1 MEGEAPKGG
10 QWTAAMPQDSYA
22 DLEEKLARAQRERDE
37 ALEQQTA
44 TAEVLRVISSSPGEL
59 EPVFNAILENATRI
73 CEAKFGILW
82 LREDDGF
89 QIAALKGALT
99 AEHWQK
105 GRLYEPSPNVP
116 LARVRD
122 TRVPVH
128 VADMREDRS
137 YLDGEL
143 LPRTAVEIAGMRTL
157 LSVPMLKDDDV
168 VGAIAIY
175 RTEVRPFSEK
185 QIELLASFA
194 SQAVIAIEN
203 TRLLNELRE
212 SLQQQTATADV
223 LKVISRSTF
232 DLQTVLDALVASAA
246 RLCGA
251 DKTAIHREQSS
262 GYQQVATYGYSQELR
277 ESVSRI
283 IPLAPARGG
292 VVGRTVFEGK
302 TVHISDVLA
311 DPEYT
316 LLEWARQAG
325 IRTALGIP
333 LLREGNPI
341 GVIFL
346 ARSIV
351 RPFTN
356 REIELATTFAD
367 QAVIAMENV
376 RLFDDIQDKSR
387 QLAEAS
393 QHKSQF
399 LANMSHELRTPL
411 NAIIGVSEMLR
422 EDTEAANQDTEPLD
436 RVLGAGRHLLALI
449 NDILDLS
456 KIEAGRMELHLE
468 SFALAPLIDGAVKTI
483 EPLAAKTANQVAVH
497 CDAAIGTMHAD
508 QMRLHQA
515 LLNLMSNAN
524 KFTEH
529 GAISIDARQGQESG
543 RDWITI
549 AVADTG
555 IGMTPEQMG
564 KLFQEFSQA
573 SSTTAS
579 KYGGTGLGLAIS
591 RRFCQMMGGDITVE
605 SEPGRGSTFTIR
617 LPRIVEVPK
626 EGAVPRLA

>member
-1 MEGEAPKGG
+1 
-10 QWTAAMPQDSYA
+10 MPQYSYT

-194 SQAVIAIEN
+194 NQAVIAIEN

-212 SLQQQTATADV
+212 SLQQQTATANV

-232 DLQTVLDALVASAA
+232 DLRSVLQTLVESAA
-246 RLCGA
+246 CLCEA
-251 DKTAIHREQSS
+251 DMAALARPKGSIYRYEATFGHSREHEEFLSAHPASIDRGTA
-262 GYQQVATYGYSQELR
+262 
-277 ESVSRI
+277 
-283 IPLAPARGG
+283 
-292 VVGRTVFEGK
+292 VGRTLLEGK
-302 TVHISDVLA
+302 ITHIVDVLA

-316 LLEWARQAG
+316 YFEGQRLGGFRTLLG
-325 IRTALGIP
+325 VP
-333 LLREGNPI
+333 LLREGTPI
-341 GVIFL
+341 GVIVVQ
-346 ARSIV
+346 RKTV
-351 RPFTN
+351 RPFTDKQ
-356 REIELATTFAD
+356 IELIQTFAD
-367 QAVIAMENV
+367 QAVIAIENA
-376 RLFDDIQDKSR
+376 RL
-387 QLAEAS
+387 L
-393 QHKSQF
+393 
-399 LANMSHELRTPL
+399 NELRESLQQQTATADVL
-411 NAIIGVSEMLR
+411 KTISRSTFDLQVVLDTLSESAARLCDADHAWLFRRDGDIYRWAASYGHSKEKHEQIKRLML
-422 EDTEAANQDTEPLD
+422 TL
-436 RVLGAGRHLLALI
+436 RHL
-449 NDILDLS
+449 
-456 KIEAGRMELHLE
+456 
-468 SFALAPLIDGAVKTI
+468 
-483 EPLAAKTANQVAVH
+483 
-497 CDAAIGTMHAD
+497 
-508 QMRLHQA
+508 
-515 LLNLMSNAN
+515 
-524 KFTEH
+524 
-529 GAISIDARQGQESG
+529 
-543 RDWITI
+543 
-549 AVADTG
+549 
-555 IGMTPEQMG
+555 
-564 KLFQEFSQA
+564 
-573 SSTTAS
+573 
-579 KYGGTGLGLAIS
+579 
-591 RRFCQMMGGDITVE
+591 
-605 SEPGRGSTFTIR
+605 PGRGSVIGRAVMESRPVQIADVLADPEYTQTEPQKLAQFRTLLGVPLLREGEPIGAIALQRTDVKPFTDKQIE
-617 LPRIVEVPK
+617 LFVST
-626 EGAVPRLA
+626 ATCTL

>member
-122 TRVPVH
+122 TCVPVH

-157 LSVPMLKDDDV
+157 LSVPMLKDDGV

-333 LLREGNPI
+333 LLRKT
-341 GVIFL
+341 GV
-346 ARSIV
+346 AYDNQGYHPAASAYDR
-351 RPFTN
+351 RHDC
-356 REIELATTFAD
+356 A
-367 QAVIAMENV
+367 QAVRGNTKRSHPQLQAV
-376 RLFDDIQDKSR
+376 R
-387 QLAEAS
+387 
-393 QHKSQF
+393 
-399 LANMSHELRTPL
+399 
-411 NAIIGVSEMLR
+411 GVS
-422 EDTEAANQDTEPLD
+422 Q
-436 RVLGAGRHLLALI
+436 
-449 NDILDLS
+449 
-456 KIEAGRMELHLE
+456 
-468 SFALAPLIDGAVKTI
+468 
-483 EPLAAKTANQVAVH
+483 
-497 CDAAIGTMHAD
+497 AIP
-508 QMRLHQA
+508 RY
-515 LLNLMSNAN
+515 
-524 KFTEH
+524 
-529 GAISIDARQGQESG
+529 
-543 RDWITI
+543 RD
-549 AVADTG
+549 
-555 IGMTPEQMG
+555 P
-564 KLFQEFSQA
+564 
-573 SSTTAS
+573 
-579 KYGGTGLGLAIS
+579 
-591 RRFCQMMGGDITVE
+591 
-605 SEPGRGSTFTIR
+605 
-617 LPRIVEVPK
+617 
-626 EGAVPRLA
+626 